1 MDDFVITIVITTY
14 HRPERIVIAVENA
27 LAQNCNKEIIVVDD
41 NGKDTEYQK
50 ETEKVLDP
58 YLDCITYIVNDIN
71 HGPSY
76 SRNQGIHQATG
87 KYITFYDDDDEIH
100 ADKLNHQAALLE
112 EKGDQY
118 SCCYCDYTKILGETN
133 HHTNGE
139 HGEGNLYP
147 YMLGRTFYIGS
158 GSNLLVRTS
167 VIKEVGGYNE
177 TLRRFE
183 DYEFISRITEH
194 YLVAYLPE
202 DLMTIH
208 YEVRDNPDLHN
219 VSYEKLVSDD
229 EKYFA
234 IIKDKL
240 ETLPEQKRKM
250 ILRTAALER
259 WRYSLSRKKTGD
271 AIQNMKRNGVSLIL
285 FIRYICYLLDRV
297 LRKKSYGFKAY

>member
-1 MDDFVITIVITTY
+1 MDDFVISIVITTY

-27 LAQNCNKEIIVVDD
+27 LAQNCNKEILVVDD
-41 NGKDTEYQK
+41 NGRNTEYQK
-50 ETEKVLDP
+50 ETERVLVP
-58 YLDCITYIVNDIN
+58 YLNRITYLVNDVN

-76 SRNQGIHQATG
+76 SRNQGINQATG

-100 ADKLNHQAALLE
+100 PDKLSHQAKLLE
-112 EKGDQY
+112 VKGEQY
-118 SCCYCDYTKILGETN
+118 SCCYCDYTKILGEN
-133 HHTNGE
+133 NYHTNGE

-158 GSNLLVRTS
+158 GSNLLVRAS

-194 YLVAYLPE
+194 YLVAYLPK

-234 IIKDKL
+234 VIKEKL
-240 ETLPEQKRKM
+240 EVLPEQKRTM
-250 ILRTAALER
+250 ILKTAALER
-259 WRYSLSRKKTGD
+259 WRYALSRKKTAD
-271 AIQNMKRNGVSLIL
+271 AIQNMKQNGVSLIL
-285 FIRYICYLLDRV
+285 FVRYICYLLDRV
-297 LRKKSYGFKAY
+297 IRKKSYGFKAY